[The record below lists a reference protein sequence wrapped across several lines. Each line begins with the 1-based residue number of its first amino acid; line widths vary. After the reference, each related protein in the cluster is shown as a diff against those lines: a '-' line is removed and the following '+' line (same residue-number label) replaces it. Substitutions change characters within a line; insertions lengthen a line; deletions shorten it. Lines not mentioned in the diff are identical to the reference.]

1 MLSMTAKKV
10 FSSMWQH
17 VNINV
22 NVKDYEV
29 ENDLL
34 RVNLYVNVKDVKGK
48 IRSLPFHFLPS
59 GRPLLG
65 SAT

>member
-1 MLSMTAKKV
+1 
-10 FSSMWQH
+10 MWQH